1 MMRTM
6 RSKSWAS
13 AQHRRARR
21 VSRVKRDRLGL
32 GNASRL
38 QGHFQQ
44 SVGRVRDVK
53 GRSQQQRDL
62 RRDVRS
68 RWRCGP
74 RRRSAWCR

>member
-1 MMRTM
+1 M

-13 AQHRRARR
+13 AQRRRVRR
-21 VSRVKRDRLGL
+21 VSRVKRDRRGL
-32 GNASRL
+32 GGASRL
-38 QGHFQQ
+38 RGPFQL
-44 SVGRVRDVK
+44 SGGRVRDVK
-53 GRSQQQRDL
+53 GLSQQQRDL